1 MSEVQKEPSE
11 PSGLRPDQSLLPPSS
26 TASASASMPYW
37 APPPPAPPRPVD
49 NSLWHRLAAGVVL
62 AAVIATV
69 AGAGVGWSLAR
80 TINSHNPTAAVTQ
93 PITSQPITTQPPTTP
108 ETPLQPANPS
118 TGSLNADAIAA
129 KIDPAVVDINTV
141 VGSSQAA
148 GTGMIISSNGE
159 ILTNNHVVDGSTS
172 IQVTIAGHSQPYT
185 AHLIAAN
192 PSADIAVIKVDGL
205 TGLPTVSFASSS
217 SVNVGDAVVAIGNAL
232 GQGGAPSVSQGTIV
246 ALDQTITASSGGSKS
261 EQLTG
266 MIQSD
271 AVIYPGDSGGP
282 LVSSSGQVVG
292 MITAGNVQGFR
303 SNASNV
309 NYAIASDN
317 LLSVVNQVRS
327 GQRSSSLI
335 YGQVGFIGVSVQSLD
350 ATSASQ
356 LGLNVSSGALVVS
369 VQSGSP
375 AAGAGIAR
383 YSVITSV
390 GGSPVTS
397 IDTLGTA
404 IRSHKPGERVS
415 VTWVNTSGAHTATLT
430 LSGVNP

>member
-1 MSEVQKEPSE
+1 
-11 PSGLRPDQSLLPPSS
+11 
-26 TASASASMPYW
+26 MPYW

-80 TINSHNPTAAVTQ
+80 TINSHNPAAAVTQ
-93 PITSQPITTQPPTTP
+93 PITSQPITTQPQTTP

-192 PSADIAVIKVDGL
+192 PRADIAVIKVDGL

-282 LVSSSGQVVG
+282 LVSSSGQVIG

-390 GGSPVTS
+390 GGSAVTS

>member
-11 PSGLRPDQSLLPPSS
+11 PTGQQAEQSLLPPTGTESP
-26 TASASASMPYW
+26 SASMPYW
-37 APPPPAPPRPVD
+37 APPPPAPARPVA
-49 NSLWHRLAAGVVL
+49 NSLWHRIAAAVVL
-62 AAVIATV
+62 AVVIAAA

-80 TINSHNPTAAVTQ
+80 TINSHTGTAQTVTTPSITQ
-93 PITSQPITTQPPTTP
+93 PQTNSEAPLTP
-108 ETPLQPANPS
+108 
-118 TGSLNADAIAA
+118 ADPRAGTLDAAAIAA
-129 KIDPAVVDINTV
+129 KIDPAIVDINTV

-148 GTGMIISSNGE
+148 GTGMIISSTGE

-172 IQVTIAGHSQPYT
+172 IQVTIAGHSQPVT
-185 AHLIAAN
+185 AHLIAAD

-217 SVNVGDAVVAIGNAL
+217 SVNVGDAVVALGNAL
-232 GQGGAPSVSQGTIV
+232 GHGGAPSVSQGSVV
-246 ALDQTITASSGGSKS
+246 ALDQTITASEGGAKS

-271 AVIYPGDSGGP
+271 ATIYPGDSGGP
-282 LVSSSGQVVG
+282 LVNSSGQVIG
-292 MITAGNVQGFR
+292 MITAGNVRGFR
-303 SNASNV
+303 SSASNV

-317 LLSVVNQVRS
+317 ILSVVNQIRS
-327 GQRSSSLI
+327 GQTSAQII
-335 YGQVGFIGVSVQSLD
+335 YGQVGFIGVSVQTLD
-350 ATSASQ
+350 AAAASQ

-375 AAGAGIAR
+375 AAGAGIGR
-383 YSVITSV
+383 YSVITNV
-390 GGSPVTS
+390 GGSDITS

-404 IRSHKPGERVS
+404 IRAHKPGERVS
-415 VTWVNTSGAHTATLT
+415 VTWVNTSGTHTATLT